1 MTKSRTTG
9 STAAVRDP
17 HQLGVMHDRSSQR
30 PPGFQIREQRD
41 DRDAVRL
48 SLSGELDLA
57 VAEQLRTRLQ
67 ALARRH
73 TSVVLDL
80 SDLQFIDITG
90 IHVLITH
97 FNHAAQNGWELR
109 VDPNLP
115 SQARRVIELIGLDHI
130 LWP

>member
-1 MTKSRTTG
+1 MTRSRTTG

-17 HQLGVMHDRSSQR
+17 HQLRVMHDPSSIR
-30 PPGFQIREQRD
+30 PPGFEMREQRD
-41 DRDAVRL
+41 ERNVVRL

-67 ALARRH
+67 ALARSH
-73 TSVVLDL
+73 TTVVLDL
-80 SDLQFIDITG
+80 SDLQFIDSTG

-97 FNHAAQNGWELR
+97 FNHATHDGWDLR
-109 VDPNLP
+109 VDPNLT
-115 SQARRVIELIGLDHI
+115 SQVRRVIQLVGLDHI